1 MARWGGWGAQG
12 LWQVF
17 DEKRPEYQSDREQL
31 RQVLSD
37 AEYTAARRTT
47 INAHYTDPAIAGQV
61 WRAVDR
67 LGFAAGRVLEP
78 GCGVGTFIGLA
89 PGDAQAVG
97 VELDPTT
104 AAIAQALYPHAEIRA
119 ESFADTRLPADMF
132 DLAIGNV
139 PFADITLHDP
149 RHNVSKHRMH
159 NHFIIKSL
167 GLTRPGGMVAVLTS
181 QHTMDARNPS
191 ARREMNELA
200 DLVAAVRLPSGAHR
214 RAAGTDVVTD
224 LLILRRR
231 EPGQAPQDRSWEV
244 ATPVPMMGP
253 AGAEEPV
260 SLNTYWQTHPE
271 HVLGQLSYS
280 IGLYGQPGITVTS
293 DITSVGVRLGAALD
307 QAVDDALQR
316 GLGFA
321 PRTETQQV
329 AAAAYAPAH
338 GLADGQVIHIDGE
351 FKVADEGQLT
361 PLTVPKNRTAEVQ
374 SLLELRDQA
383 RALIAA
389 ESATVDDTAE
399 LDQTRAALA
408 AAWTAYVDRYGA
420 INRFTEARSSRTDP
434 DTGEPAVSRRTHTAA
449 RLMKTD
455 PWFPLVQALEVFD
468 DTTQSASP
476 AGILLERQIVPR
488 KPVQG
493 VENARDGL
501 AVVLDT
507 HGHVDIDE
515 IARLLGADRDSAIA
529 ELGEAVFQVP
539 GADEQWVT
547 RAEYLSGNV
556 RVKLDAAREAA
567 LAEPGVWDRHVHAL
581 QDVLP
586 DDVLAG
592 DITPKIG
599 ASWIPDSDHQTFLRE
614 LLRNDRV
621 RVRRLGG
628 AEWESEFGEWGI
640 PATQEWGTERIPAG
654 KLLALVASQKPI
666 IVTDPQREGPPVVNP
681 TETAAAVEK
690 ARQLEERFADW
701 VWEDADRSVRLV
713 ERYNRLFNSIV
724 LREYQAEGQALT
736 LPGLVKTFVPRD
748 HQRAAVARM
757 LAEPSVGLFH
767 EVGAGKTA
775 EMVIGTMELKRLGL
789 VTKPAVCVPNH
800 MLEQFS
806 REWLQLYPQ
815 ARLLAASSADLT
827 GDSRRRFVARVAT
840 NDWDAII
847 LTRGAFHHLPLQP
860 DNEAAFLD
868 SQLEETRVAIENA
881 NRTGSSAAL
890 RRMEKKLAR
899 REEVIKAKRD
909 MPRDPGVSFE
919 ETGIDYLVVDE
930 LHEYKNLDTV
940 SSITEARIA
949 GSQRAM
955 DLYAKVGYLRAT
967 TNSNRVLTGAT
978 ATPIANSVAEMHVM
992 QRYLDPDGLAAAEVS
1007 DFDTWAAT
1015 FGLIT
1020 QNLELSVAGGST
1032 FKPKTRLAKF
1042 TNVPELQTMFR
1053 RFADVKTAQDL
1064 DLPKPDLAAR
1074 PDGVRAPRVILVPK
1088 TPAMS
1093 TYIANLAERAETASS
1108 QPGGMLVICTDG
1120 RKAALDLRLV
1130 NPAYGAASTK
1140 IEAAADELHK
1150 VWLETHDRT
1159 YTNPAT
1165 GEPSPTPGAL
1175 QIVFCDYGTPSDQ
1188 WNVYDGLKDA
1198 LIARGVPAERIR
1210 FVHDAK
1216 SDADKARLFEACRN
1230 GAVSI
1235 IIGSTSKMGVGT
1247 NIQRRAVHLMD
1258 LDAPWRPAD
1267 VEQRHGRILRQGNQ
1281 NAEVAITQVVTEGSF
1296 DTFMWQTLERKG
1308 RFIDQIMTGKSVG
1321 RETGDVGDS
1330 TMSYAEVKAISSG
1343 NPLLLTLAEAE
1354 QELQRLT
1361 RLERSHATSQRSL
1374 QAQLTRAA
1382 ERIGY
1387 IDRTIPQL
1395 DAAQARTISTKGDA
1409 FAVTFGD
1416 GRTYTDRA
1424 AAATRLQQEIHA
1436 GGWVN
1441 PVVTIAGHRV
1451 HLDTER
1457 AGFGEYVD
1465 RWTIPDAPG
1474 VERAVRWS
1482 ENEPRN
1488 ALGTITRLENLA
1500 DQIGPTRIRLLLD
1513 RAEAERTIESGTPL
1527 QGRPF
1532 KHTED
1537 LTRARATYRDVQE
1550 QIQELA
1556 NQPTAGEPSS
1566 ITDVGCEPHMPTGL
1580 AQRLAARAASLG
1592 PAASVEQGRAAAG
1605 VALEPHP
1612 RSVSPSIDGPDL

>member
-1 MARWGGWGAQG
+1 M
-12 LWQVF
+12 F
-17 DEKRPEYQSDREQL
+17 DEKRPEYQADREQL
-31 RQVLSD
+31 HKVLSD

-47 INAHYTDPAIAGQV
+47 INAHYTDPAIAAEMWQ
-61 WRAVDR
+61 AVTR
-67 LGFAAGRVLEP
+67 LGFTQGRVLEP
-78 GCGVGTFIGLA
+78 GCGAGTFIGLA
-89 PGDAQAVG
+89 PDGVQAVG

-104 AAIAQALYPHAEIRA
+104 AAIAQALYPDADIRS
-119 ESFADTRLPADMF
+119 ESFADTRMPTDFF

-149 RHNVSKHRMH
+149 RHNPGKHRIH

-200 DLVAAVRLPSGAHR
+200 DLVAAVRLPTGSHR

-231 EPGQAPQDRSWEV
+231 EPGEAPTDRSWEI
-244 ATPVPMMGP
+244 ASPVMMVGP

-260 SLNTYWQTHPE
+260 SVNTYWQTHPE
-271 HVLGQLSYS
+271 HVLGEVSYA
-280 IGLYGQPGITVTS
+280 IGLYGQPGIEVNS
-293 DITSVGVRLGAALD
+293 DIGTLKERLGAVLHQVAD
-307 QAVDDALQR
+307 EALQH
-316 GLGFA
+316 GLGFN
-321 PRTETQQV
+321 PRTEEDQQV
-329 AAAAYAPAH
+329 AAVAYAPAH
-338 GLADGQVIHIDGE
+338 GLTDGQVVSSNGE
-351 FKVADEGQLT
+351 FSVVDEGQLT
-361 PLTVPKNRTAEVQ
+361 PLSVPKNRAAEVHA
-374 SLLELRDQA
+374 LLGLRDQA

-389 ESATVDDTAE
+389 ESASVDDTADI
-399 LDQTRAALA
+399 DQARQALA
-408 AAWTAYVDRYGA
+408 AAWTAYVDRHGP

-449 RLMKTD
+449 RLLKTD

-468 DTTQSASP
+468 DTTQTATP
-476 AGILLERQIVPR
+476 AGILRERQIVPR

-493 VENARDGL
+493 VETARDGL

-507 HGHVDIDE
+507 HGHVDLDE
-515 IARLLGADRDSAIA
+515 IGRLLGADRHSTIA
-529 ELGEAVFQVP
+529 ELGDAVWRVP
-539 GADEQWVT
+539 GTGDEWVT

-567 LAEPGVWDRHVHAL
+567 LAEPGVWDRHVRAL
-581 QDVLP
+581 QDALP

-599 ASWIPDSDHQTFLRE
+599 ASWIPDTDHQTFLRE
-614 LLRNDRV
+614 ILRNDGI
-621 RVRRLGG
+621 RVRRLAG
-628 AEWESEFGEWGI
+628 AEWESEYGDWGI

-654 KLLALVASQKPI
+654 KLLALIASQKPI
-666 IVTDPQREGPPVVNP
+666 IVTDPQRDGPPLVNP

-701 VWEDADRSVRLV
+701 IWEDTDRNVRLV
-713 ERYNRLFNSIV
+713 ERYNRLFNSVV
-724 LREYQAEGQALT
+724 LREYHDEGQALT

-775 EMVIGTMELKRLGL
+775 EMVMGTMELKRLGL

-806 REWLQLYPQ
+806 REWLQLYPS

-827 GDSRRRFVARVAT
+827 GDNRRKFVARVAT

-847 LTRGAFHHLPLQP
+847 LTRGAFHHLSLQP
-860 DNEAAFLD
+860 DNEAKFLD
-868 SQLEETRVAIENA
+868 SLLEETRAAIENA
-881 NRTGSSAAL
+881 NSSGTSTAL
-890 RRMEKKLAR
+890 RRVEKKLAR
-899 REEVIKAKRD
+899 REELIKAKRD

-919 ETGIDYLVVDE
+919 ETGIDYLVIDE
-930 LHEYKNLDTV
+930 LHEYKNLDTI

-1015 FGLIT
+1015 FGQIT
-1020 QNLELSVAGGST
+1020 QNLELSVAGGTS
-1032 FKPKTRLAKF
+1032 FKPKTRLSKF

-1064 DLPKPDLAAR
+1064 QLPTPDMAAR
-1074 PDGVRAPRVILVPK
+1074 PEDGVRAPRVILVPK
-1088 TPAMS
+1088 SPAM
-1093 TYIANLAERAETASS
+1093 TDYIKQLAERAETASS

-1130 NPAYGAASTK
+1130 DPNYGTASTK

-1150 VWLETHDRT
+1150 VWLETRDT
-1159 YTNPAT
+1159 LYTHPAT
-1165 GEPSPTPGAL
+1165 GEPSPAPGAL
-1175 QIVFCDYGTPSDQ
+1175 QIVFCDYGTPSEQ

-1198 LIARGVPAERIR
+1198 LIQRGIPAERIK

-1216 SDADKARLFEACRN
+1216 TDAEKARLFEACRS
-1230 GAVSI
+1230 GAVSV

-1247 NIQRRAVHLMD
+1247 NIQNRAVHLMD

-1267 VEQRHGRILRQGNQ
+1267 VEQRHGRIMRQGNQ
-1281 NAEVAITQVVTEGSF
+1281 NPEVTITQVVTEGSF

-1308 RFIDQIMTGKSVG
+1308 RFIDQIMTGASIG

-1354 QELQRLT
+1354 QEVQRLT

-1382 ERIGY
+1382 ERIDY
-1387 IDRTIPQL
+1387 IDRTLPQL
-1395 DAAQARTISTKGDA
+1395 DAAQTRTTSTKGDD
-1409 FAVTFGD
+1409 FSVTFRD
-1416 GRTYTDRA
+1416 GRTYTDRT
-1424 AAATRLQQEIHA
+1424 AAATRLQQDLSQGRWE
-1436 GGWVN
+1436 N
-1441 PVVTIAGHRV
+1441 PILTIAGHQV
-1451 HLDTER
+1451 HLAIER
-1457 AGFGEYVD
+1457 AGYGEYVD

-1474 VERAVRWS
+1474 VERTVRWKDK
-1482 ENEPRN
+1482 EPRSP
-1488 ALGTITRLENLA
+1488 LGTITRLENLP
-1500 DQIGPTRIRLLLD
+1500 DQIGPTRIRLQLD
-1513 RAEAERTIESGTPL
+1513 RTEAERTIETGTPL
-1527 QGRPF
+1527 LGKPF
-1532 KHTED
+1532 KHADE
-1537 LTRARATYRDVQE
+1537 LIGARAAYREVQE
-1550 QIQELA
+1550 QIHDLA
-1556 NQPTAGEPSS
+1556 NQPAAAEPSD
-1566 ITDVGCEPHMPTGL
+1566 IAVEPHMPASL
-1580 AQRLAARAASLG
+1580 AHRLAARAASLG
-1592 PAASVEQGRAAAG
+1592 SAV
-1605 VALEPHP
+1605 
-1612 RSVSPSIDGPDL
+1612 GPDHQRRATPAVDLETGLGREPAVDASLGF